1 MEARSEGWEVER
13 IHRSVWIYTDLP
25 MATEG
30 EVWRKTEK

>member
-1 MEARSEGWEVER
+1 MGSREDWVV
-13 IHRSVWIYTDLP
+13 VWIYTDLP